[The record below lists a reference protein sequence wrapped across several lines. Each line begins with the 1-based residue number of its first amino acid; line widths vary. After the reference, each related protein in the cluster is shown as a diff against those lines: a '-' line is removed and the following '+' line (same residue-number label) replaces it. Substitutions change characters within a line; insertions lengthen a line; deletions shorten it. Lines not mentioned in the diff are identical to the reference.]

1 MNTER
6 FAVMVLMEGDVWRY
20 AAGGALITGDPD
32 EATWLPTLTEAE
44 AYKARRA
51 STSKSQ
57 IIVRRR
63 NNMIEEVAE

>member
-1 MNTER
+1 MDTDR
-6 FAVMVLMEGDVWRY
+6 FAVMVLVEGDVWRY
-20 AAGGALITGDPD
+20 AAGGVLITGDPD

-57 IIVRRR
+57 IIVCQKD
-63 NNMIEEVAE
+63 NMIEEIK